1 MDEHAEVI
9 GALRQ
14 AGVLVAIRW
23 AYESAVR
30 RSLETY
36 SPQDGHDTPWL
47 GNTRYVLF
55 RDRLDRVLRCDRY
68 AVPDRDGPDRDGAHR
83 DGAGCDGSDFDG
95 GTDLDVLFAELS
107 EQDLVT
113 LPRVEPGTVVR
124 HDLHGSPGWACQA
137 GRFLIASGDFGFVR
151 TLPWAYKSRT
161 KRIVAMQKPPVAD
174 FEDVLF
180 DLDELLGA
188 DLLDIPGSP
197 ARGAVDPRQIPD
209 LPTFVVAHSLE
220 PWSGQTELIFGRPRM
235 NAAGGP
241 AWYWFEDLGAIDL
254 PATRQVPLAPSPVP
268 HNTVPHN
275 TVPHDTVPQ
284 PVPDVPVRLRLV

>member
-30 RSLETY
+30 RALETY
-36 SPQDGHDTPWL
+36 SPQDGHDMPWL

-68 AVPDRDGPDRDGAHR
+68 AVAD
-83 DGAGCDGSDFDG
+83 CDGGDCDG
-95 GTDLDVLFAELS
+95 GMDLDVLSAELS

-124 HDLHGSPGWACQA
+124 HDLHGSPGWACRA

-180 DLDELLGA
+180 DLGELLGA
-188 DLLDIPGSP
+188 DLLGTQNPLG
-197 ARGAVDPRQIPD
+197 RGAADPRQIPD

-241 AWYWFEDLGAIDL
+241 AWYWFEDLGTIDL
-254 PATRQVPLAPSPVP
+254 PATRQVSLAPSAPSAVP
-268 HNTVPHN
+268 HNAVPHN
-275 TVPHDTVPQ
+275 AVPHNAVPQ
-284 PVPDVPVRLRLV
+284 PVPDAPVRLRLV

>member
-1 MDEHAEVI
+1 MDEQAEVI

-30 RSLETY
+30 RALETY

-55 RDRLDRVLRCDRY
+55 RDRLDRVFRCDRY
-68 AVPDRDGPDRDGAHR
+68 AVSVSDAEVDPDQ
-83 DGAGCDGSDFDG
+83 
-95 GTDLDVLFAELS
+95 LFAELS
-107 EQDLVT
+107 EQDVAT
-113 LPRVEPGTVVR
+113 FPRVEPGTVVR
-124 HDLHGSPGWACQA
+124 HDLHGSPGWTCQA

-161 KRIVAMQKPPVAD
+161 KRIVAMQRPPVTD

-180 DLDELLGA
+180 GLDDLLG
-188 DLLDIPGSP
+188 PGLGVGLASGQP
-197 ARGAVDPRQIPD
+197 RHRPVDPRHIPD

-220 PWSGQTELIFGRPRM
+220 PWSAETELIFGRPRM
-235 NAAGGP
+235 NAAGGS
-241 AWYWFEDLGAIDL
+241 AWYWLEDLGA
-254 PATRQVPLAPSPVP
+254 PR
-268 HNTVPHN
+268 
-275 TVPHDTVPQ
+275 
-284 PVPDVPVRLRLV
+284 

>member
-1 MDEHAEVI
+1 MDEQAEVI

-30 RSLETY
+30 RALETY
-36 SPQDGHDTPWL
+36 SPRDGHDMPWL

-55 RDRLDRVLRCDRY
+55 RDRLDRALRCDRY
-68 AVPDRDGPDRDGAHR
+68 APSDGDG
-83 DGAGCDGSDFDG
+83 DGDGDGDEGSD
-95 GTDLDVLFAELS
+95 LSAELS
-107 EQDLVT
+107 ERDLAT
-113 LPRVEPGTVVR
+113 LPYVEPGTVVR

-161 KRIVAMQKPPVAD
+161 KRIVAMQRPPVAD

-180 DLDELLGA
+180 GLDELLATG
-188 DLLDIPGSP
+188 PGP
-197 ARGAVDPRQIPD
+197 HGRGPVGPRQISD

-220 PWSGQTELIFGRPRM
+220 PWSGETELIFGRPRM

-241 AWYWFEDLGAIDL
+241 AWYWLEDLGAIDL
-254 PATRQVPLAPSPVP
+254 PGAGQGPLA
-268 HNTVPHN
+268 TAA
-275 TVPHDTVPQ
+275 
-284 PVPDVPVRLRLV
+284 R